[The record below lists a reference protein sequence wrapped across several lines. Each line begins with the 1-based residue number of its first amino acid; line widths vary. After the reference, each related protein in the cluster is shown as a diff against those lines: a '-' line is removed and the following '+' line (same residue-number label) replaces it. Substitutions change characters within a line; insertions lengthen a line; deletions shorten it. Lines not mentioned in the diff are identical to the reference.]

1 MSKNMINLVESE
13 WEGYR
18 RLDFTFEGRS
28 AIVICPHTP
37 TEDKKWLFKT
47 EYFGKFPG
55 FELQMLERGY
65 HVVHIKNI
73 TRWCLPE
80 DTDVKAKFAEFL
92 IAELGLKKTCVP
104 VGFSCGGMQAV
115 YFAAKFPQFVS
126 AMYID
131 APVLNLLS
139 CPCGVGKATVKL
151 YEEFT
156 NATGMTPASLIN
168 YRNHPIDHVGEL
180 LDNNMP
186 VFLVCGDSDS
196 VVPYEENGAELLRL
210 YRERNGIIEV
220 IVKPGCEHHPHG
232 LDDNTPI
239 INFVEKYYN

>member
-1 MSKNMINLVESE
+1 MSKNMINFTESE

-18 RLDFTFEGRS
+18 RLDFTFEGRP

-47 EYFGKFPG
+47 EYFGKFPS
-55 FELQMLERGY
+55 FELQMLSRGY

-92 IAELGLKKTCVP
+92 ISEFGFKQTCVP

-115 YFAAKFPQFVS
+115 YFAAKFPQYVS

-156 NATGMTPASLIN
+156 NATGMTPSSLIN

>member
-1 MSKNMINLVESE
+1 MSMENLVQSE
-13 WEGYR
+13 WQGYR
-18 RLDFTFEGRS
+18 RLDFTFEGRA

-47 EYFGKFPG
+47 EYFGKFPD
-55 FELQMLERGY
+55 FELEMLARGY
-65 HVVHIKNI
+65 HVVHVKNI

-92 IAELGLKKTCVP
+92 ISELGLKPTCVP
-104 VGFSCGGMQAV
+104 VGMSCGGMQAV
-115 YFAAKFPQFVS
+115 YFAAKYPQYVS
-126 AMYID
+126 ALYID

-139 CPCGVGKATVKL
+139 CPCGVGLATQKL

-156 NATGMTPASLIN
+156 NATGMTPSMLIN

-186 VFLVCGDSDS
+186 IFLVCGDSDT
-196 VVPYEENGAELLRL
+196 VVPYEENGKELLRM
-210 YRERNGIIEV
+210 YRERGGIIEV
-220 IVKPGCEHHPHG
+220 VVKPGCEHHPHG
-232 LDDNTPI
+232 LEDNTPI
-239 INFVEKYYN
+239 INFVQKYYK